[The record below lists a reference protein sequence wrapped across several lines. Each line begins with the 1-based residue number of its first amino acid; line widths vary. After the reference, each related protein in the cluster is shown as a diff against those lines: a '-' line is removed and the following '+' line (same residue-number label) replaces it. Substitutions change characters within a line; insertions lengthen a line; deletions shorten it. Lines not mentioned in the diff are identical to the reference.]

1 MKIIYLQHSGFVV
14 ETQQHLLVFDYYQD
28 PTDSTVPM
36 LAGGKKVIV
45 FSSHSHSDHFNAQ
58 IGLWQDLV
66 STYYFSEDIREAGGL
81 PGVDSSKIV
90 YMNPYEQQE
99 NRGLKVRTHG
109 STDMGLSFFVE
120 VDGWRLFHA
129 GDLNWWHWKGD
140 TEENNR
146 LAAEGFHKEL
156 ERLAGLTLDVA
167 FFPVDSRLEE
177 FRTLG
182 VEEFCRNT
190 EVRQLVA
197 MHACGQ
203 VWIPPANFPGKGKN
217 VAVWCPSTP
226 GEIRQIHSKELK

>member
-1 MKIIYLQHSGFVV
+1 MKIVYLQHSGFVV

-28 PTDSTVPM
+28 PTGSVAAM
-36 LAGGKKVIV
+36 IACGKKVIV
-45 FSSHSHSDHFNAQ
+45 FASHSHSDHFNAK
-58 IGLWQDLV
+58 IGAWQDKV
-66 STYYFSEDIREAGGL
+66 STYYLSEDIRAAGGL
-81 PGVDSSKIV
+81 AGVASAKII

-99 NRGLKVRTHG
+99 NKGLKVTTYG
-109 STDMGLSFFVE
+109 STDAGVSFLVE

-140 TEENNR
+140 TEDNNR
-146 LAAEGFHKEL
+146 LAAAGFHKEL

-177 FRTLG
+177 CRTMG
-182 VEEFCRNT
+182 VEAFCLT
-190 EVRQLVA
+190 TKVRQLVA

-203 VWIPPANFPGKGKN
+203 VWTPPEVFPGQGKT

-226 GEIRQIHSKELK
+226 GETRQVNSFS